1 VLDPANSKESE
12 VRTQRAGNNCSLRK
26 RMKAETRIES
36 NDALLF
42 RIGDDL
48 KAMNSA
54 ELLARYRDGIANHA
68 AKTREQSQDDPTGR
82 HAEVHLQKLQPA

>member
-1 VLDPANSKESE
+1 M
-12 VRTQRAGNNCSLRK
+12 RK

-36 NDALLF
+36 NDVLLF

-68 AKTREQSQDDPTGR
+68 AKTREQSQDDPPVDMPKYTFKYYNPP
-82 HAEVHLQKLQPA
+82 EK